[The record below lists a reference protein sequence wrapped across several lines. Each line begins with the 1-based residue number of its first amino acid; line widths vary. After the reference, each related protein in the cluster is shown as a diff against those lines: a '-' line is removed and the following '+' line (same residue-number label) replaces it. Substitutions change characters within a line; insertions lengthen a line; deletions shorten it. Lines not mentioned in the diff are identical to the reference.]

1 MGSRP
6 MGHRRGVAGLGGAV
20 VLTLVLGLIAAPALA
35 KATYKLAVNVPSH
48 PKVGASYSATGLL
61 YLNSGA
67 EILGVFYDKDRC
79 SNSYATE
86 LKHSESA
93 GLFVSANLVIASVQ
107 GQFSEPFKMVKY
119 AKKAH
124 NLCDYLAHTIGNF
137 KFHTDR
143 VVKLRFSIR

>member
-1 MGSRP
+1 
-6 MGHRRGVAGLGGAV
+6 MGHRRGLAGLTGALA
-20 VLTLVLGLIAAPALA
+20 LTLVLGLIAAPALA

-61 YLNSGA
+61 YLNSGS
-67 EILGVFYDKDRC
+67 EVLGVFYDKDRC
-79 SNSYATE
+79 PNSYAAE
-86 LKHSESA
+86 LKRSDSA
-93 GLFVSANLVIASVQ
+93 GLFNAANLVIASVQ

-124 NLCDYLAHTIGNF
+124 NLCGYLAHTIGNF
-137 KFHTDR
+137 KYHTDR